1 MKETKLKY
9 LDEPIYYEKLSNGL
23 QVYIIPKHDVKN
35 YDVNLT
41 VKYGS
46 CDTNYFIGKKEYSDP
61 LGTAH
66 YLEHQLFNME
76 DEKSFSKFSS
86 YGTIANA
93 STSYFVTKYYISGTK
108 SFKDNFN
115 YFLKMLFTPF
125 FTDES
130 IEKERG
136 IIEEEI
142 KMNDDDIYWIM
153 DNKTRNNLFN
163 VHPIKNKIAGTI
175 DSIKEITKED
185 LYRVYNYFYIPNN
198 MILTISGNVDK
209 DLIMDILHN
218 NKLLDIKNHKIVR
231 KEYNESPLT
240 FSEYGELYDN
250 VTIPKL
256 DYCFKIDKSKI
267 KIKDKYLV
275 NMYLSTLFYLI
286 FDEISLFKEEV
297 YSNNYCSRYDEGCSF
312 VDKYC
317 IFSISADSVYAD
329 LFKDTVDKYLSSI
342 KVSSEELD
350 RVKKINIAGEIR
362 NSDNVTRIA
371 RFIQNNFIMYNKV
384 YLDNIKY
391 IKKMNIDELNE
402 IIKSINFDNNSFV
415 LMLPKNND

>member
-9 LDEPIYYEKLSNGL
+9 LDEPIYSEKLDNGL
-23 QVYIIPKHDVKN
+23 SVYIIPKYDNKN
-35 YDVNLT
+35 YEVSLT

-46 CDTNYFIGKKEYSDP
+46 CDISYKIGNKEYNDT
-61 LGTAH
+61 LGMAH

>member
-1 MKETKLKY
+1 
-9 LDEPIYYEKLSNGL
+9 
-23 QVYIIPKHDVKN
+23 
-35 YDVNLT
+35 
-41 VKYGS
+41 
-46 CDTNYFIGKKEYSDP
+46 
-61 LGTAH
+61 
-66 YLEHQLFNME
+66 
-76 DEKSFSKFSS
+76 
-86 YGTIANA
+86 
-93 STSYFVTKYYISGTK
+93 
-108 SFKDNFN
+108 
-115 YFLKMLFTPF
+115 
-125 FTDES
+125 
-130 IEKERG
+130 
-136 IIEEEI
+136 
-142 KMNDDDIYWIM
+142 
-153 DNKTRNNLFN
+153 
-163 VHPIKNKIAGTI
+163 
-175 DSIKEITKED
+175 
-185 LYRVYNYFYIPNN
+185 